1 MEYLKDLVPLLQTL
15 SWIMLILIL
24 AFIYRKEARIILE
37 KGGLKIGP
45 GGIEIAQLVTDL
57 QNDVSELN
65 ERVSKQFLTAMGPD
79 MYKNLYKLAH
89 PPFGRFEF
97 GESSGLERELYF
109 LRDIG
114 YIDVKSIRELKKI
127 GKGDNLS
134 DYVIITEAGKKFV
147 DLRESL
153 K

>member
-15 SWIMLILIL
+15 SWVMLILIL

-65 ERVSKQFLTAMGPD
+65 ERVSKQFLTAMGPECIRT
-79 MYKNLYKLAH
+79 YISSHIPLSVALNLVNRQVLR
-89 PPFGRFEF
+89 GNSISFEI
-97 GESSGLERELYF
+97 SA
-109 LRDIG
+109 I
-114 YIDVKSIRELKKI
+114 
-127 GKGDNLS
+127 
-134 DYVIITEAGKKFV
+134 
-147 DLRESL
+147 
-153 K
+153 